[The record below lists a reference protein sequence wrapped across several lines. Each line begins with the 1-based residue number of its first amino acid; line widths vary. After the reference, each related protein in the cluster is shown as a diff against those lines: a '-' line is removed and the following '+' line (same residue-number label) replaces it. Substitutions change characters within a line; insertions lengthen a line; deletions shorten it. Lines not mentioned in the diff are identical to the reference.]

1 MREKERNLRRERE
14 RERTAKTC
22 IAARHFSTRIYFI
35 LFYYYDWE
43 IDDDFFTCFPS
54 TVLDSARRLPF
65 FFPFSFVLFLF
76 FFFWERDFY
85 YYDYDH
91 DYYCYGYGYI
101 PI

>member
-1 MREKERNLRRERE
+1 MTGKGEDSKDLHRREAFLHE
-14 RERTAKTC
+14 D
-22 IAARHFSTRIYFI
+22 IYFF

-54 TVLDSARRLPF
+54 TVLDRARRLPF
-65 FFPFSFVLFLF
+65 FFPFSFFLFLFLF
-76 FFFWERDFY
+76 FWEGDFY

-91 DYYCYGYGYI
+91 YYYCYGYGFI